1 MKNMM
6 KPDKSPSKEELLTL
20 LRKSRDVYRNLTTK
34 EFSCGA
40 DKPLRDEIDELIGPP
55 Q

>member
-1 MKNMM
+1 MKK
-6 KPDKSPSKEELLTL
+6 KPPTRKELIAML
-20 LRKSRDVYRNLTTK
+20 LRIREAYRNMTTK

-40 DKPLRDEIDELIGPP
+40 DKPLRDDIDELIGPP